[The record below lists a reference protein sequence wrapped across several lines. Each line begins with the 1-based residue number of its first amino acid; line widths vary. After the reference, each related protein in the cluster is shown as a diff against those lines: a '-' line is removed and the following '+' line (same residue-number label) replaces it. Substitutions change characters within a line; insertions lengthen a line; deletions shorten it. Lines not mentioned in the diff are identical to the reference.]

1 MTTTHMT
8 LMLTVRDETVT
19 GHLCST
25 RVLELP
31 RERMTIRELIRER
44 VYQEVQDLIA
54 GRGDRPLPG
63 LVSPV
68 APAQPGDVALPARCS
83 GAGPPNCGP
92 APSTAPA
99 TLDWRPEFDKAVAA
113 FTKNAFLILVDERQ
127 ATSLD
132 EEVEL
137 GSTTRISFVRLTLLV
152 GG

>member
-1 MTTTHMT
+1 MK
-8 LMLTVRDETVT
+8 LALTVRDETVT
-19 GHLCST
+19 GHLCSA
-25 RVLELP
+25 RILELP

-44 VYQEVQDLIA
+44 VYQEVQDFNV
-54 GRGDRPLPG
+54 GRGSRPLPG

-68 APAQPGDVALPARCS
+68 DAARPGDVTPPERCS
-83 GAGPPNCGP
+83 AGGPPGHGP
-92 APSTAPA
+92 ALSTAP
-99 TLDWRPEFDKAVAA
+99 LDWRPEFDKAVAA

-137 GSTTRISFVRLTLLV
+137 GSTTRISCVRLTLLV

>member
-1 MTTTHMT
+1 MKGLTRSATT
-8 LMLTVRDETVT
+8 ETAVAAIIT
-19 GHLCST
+19 Q
-25 RVLELP
+25 P
-31 RERMTIRELIRER
+31 RRSKKK
-44 VYQEVQDLIA
+44 A
-54 GRGDRPLPG
+54 G
-63 LVSPV
+63 
-68 APAQPGDVALPARCS
+68 
-83 GAGPPNCGP
+83 GPPGHGP
-92 APSTAPA
+92 ALSTA